1 MARMRATTARRPL
14 VPSEDLW
21 IPVTLFAAFAQ
32 TIRNATQKHLTAS
45 LGTLGATLVRFV
57 YGVPF
62 ALAWLGAVHWVGGF
76 PMPAPNWEFSGWIL
90 LGAVSQIGGT
100 ALLLQVLHERNFTLG
115 IAYSKTEALQ
125 VAFFG
130 FLFLGDPIS
139 ATILIA
145 VAFGTL
151 GVVLMSPL
159 DRKHPLQALMR
170 GWTSRVALLG
180 LACGTCFSF
189 ASVGYRGAALA
200 LEGAAF
206 PMAAAFGLVVAQ
218 LSQTLLLGGWLARR
232 TPHVV
237 VAVMRAWRASLVVG
251 FMGAAAS
258 AAWFVAMAIEPIAH
272 VRTLALVELL
282 FAYLI
287 SRRFFRE
294 RLTRVESIGI
304 VLLCIGLVVVAV
316 GR

>member
-1 MARMRATTARRPL
+1 L
-14 VPSEDLW
+14 VPPEHLW

-62 ALAWLGAVHWVGGF
+62 ALAWLAVVKVLGGF
-76 PMPAPNWEFSGWIL
+76 ALPTPNWPFTGWIL

-100 ALLLQVLHERNFTLG
+100 ALLLQVMHERNFTLG
-115 IAYSKTEALQ
+115 VAYSKTEALQ

-130 FLFLGDPIS
+130 FLLLGDPIGA
-139 ATILIA
+139 ATLVA
-145 VAFGTL
+145 VVCGTL
-151 GVVLMSPL
+151 GVMLMSPL
-159 DRKHPLQALMR
+159 ERKHPLRTLAR

-200 LEGAAF
+200 LDAPF
-206 PMAAAFGLVVAQ
+206 PIAAAFGLVVAQ
-218 LSQTLLLGGWLARR
+218 LSQTLLLGGWLAGHAPA
-232 TPHVV
+232 TVL
-237 VAVMRAWRASLVVG
+237 AVIRSWRASLLVG

-258 AAWFVAMAIEPIAH
+258 AAWFVAFAIEPIAQ

-294 RLTRVESIGI
+294 RLTRIETIGI
-304 VLLCIGLVVVAV
+304 GLLCIGLVVILI
-316 GR
+316 GP